1 MGSAVSSSRKRPM
14 KPTVA
19 SGSRARAPS
28 SIPRPARRTGTRQ
41 TGPEISST
49 SVCASGVRIC
59 TGRVGMSRV
68 ASATMM
74 SASSLSAWRNTGV
87 RVRSSRR
94 TASLCRLNG
103 PSTMRRFFASSI
115 QREGLGEGAHAVSQP
130 VELAAGGAGDDL
142 GDLAHLVRTHAAGR
156 HGGGSKTH
164 PARDGRLLGG
174 VRDHVQVARDNHG
187 LEGHFELLA
196 GGPRR
201 LEVDQDQVV
210 IRPAGDEVEPTLEET
225 VGHRPAVLDYLAGV
239 VLELGLERLPESD
252 GLAGDRVH
260 KGTALQPG
268 EDAAVDRLGELLA
281 AEDHA
286 PPRPAQRFVGG
297 RRHDL
302 AVRDGRGMHICGH
315 EPRYVCHVGEQEGV
329 YLVGYLAELVE
340 LYDARVGA
348 RAGQD
353 HLRLLF
359 KRDLAQLVV
368 IYEAVLAH
376 AVVDYRVGAAREV
389 ELHPVRQ
396 VPAVR
401 EVHREDLL
409 ARFEQ
414 GRVRRLVGLAAR
426 VRLHVD
432 VLGPEELLR
441 PVYGEL
447 FDYVHEL
454 AAAVVPLARVA
465 LGVLVGHHRALGRQH
480 RRGGEVLAGYELDS
494 RPLAFELPVERLLN
508 LGIDNLGVRAQH
520 LSTSAFRVR
529 WRVRR
534 LAVGKLV
541 SPHKSDV
548 IPPYRTC
555 SWSINVVSNALKR
568 FAQPRASR
576 ASFSSDRPSVAR

>member
-142 GDLAHLVRTHAAGR
+142 GDLAHLVRAHAAGR

-164 PARDGRLLGG
+164 PARDGRLLGVVG
-174 VRDHVQVARDNHG
+174 DHVLVARDAHG
-187 LEGHFELLA
+187 LEGLFELLA

-239 VLELGLERLPESD
+239 VL
-252 GLAGDRVH
+252 
-260 KGTALQPG
+260 
-268 EDAAVDRLGELLA
+268 A

-302 AVRDGRGMHICGH
+302 AVRDGRGMLICGH
-315 EPRYVCHVGEQEGV
+315 EPRYVGHVGEQEGV
-329 YLVGYLAELVE
+329 YLVGYLAEFVE

-368 IYEAVLAH
+368 IYEAVVAH

-414 GRVRRLVGLAAR
+414 GRVRRLVGLAPR

-432 VLGPEELLR
+432 VLGREELLR

-480 RRGGEVLAGYELDS
+480 RRGGEVLAGYQLDG

-508 LGIDNLGVRAQH
+508 LGN
-520 LSTSAFRVR
+520 
-529 WRVRR
+529 
-534 LAVGKLV
+534 
-541 SPHKSDV
+541 
-548 IPPYRTC
+548 
-555 SWSINVVSNALKR
+555 
-568 FAQPRASR
+568 
-576 ASFSSDRPSVAR
+576 